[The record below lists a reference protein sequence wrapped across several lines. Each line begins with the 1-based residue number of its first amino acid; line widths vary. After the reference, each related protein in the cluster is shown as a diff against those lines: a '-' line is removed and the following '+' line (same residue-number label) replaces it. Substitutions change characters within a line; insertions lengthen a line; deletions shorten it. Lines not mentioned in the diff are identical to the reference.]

1 MFQFPIA
8 FLMSNYV
15 HIGKL
20 VNDRALLQ
28 MLMYE
33 NRMIRMMQY
42 SLK

>member
-20 VNDRALLQ
+20 TNDRAFFL

-33 NRMIRMMQY
+33 NKMIPMMQY
-42 SLK
+42 SLN